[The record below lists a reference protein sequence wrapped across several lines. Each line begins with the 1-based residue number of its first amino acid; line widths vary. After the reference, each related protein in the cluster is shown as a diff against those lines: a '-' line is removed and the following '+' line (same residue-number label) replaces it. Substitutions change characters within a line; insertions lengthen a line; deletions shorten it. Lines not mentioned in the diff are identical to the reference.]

1 MKFFRCNCTHI
12 EEGIEIANANLFILE
27 VKLHSMNNE
36 KIINLT
42 LDLNIVLEG
51 FKLDRKK
58 DCLYLLNLKD
68 LNDDIQY
75 TMTKLNTQF

>member
-1 MKFFRCNCTHI
+1 
-12 EEGIEIANANLFILE
+12 
-27 VKLHSMNNE
+27 MNHE

-58 DCLYLLNLKD
+58 DCLYLLNLKEM
-68 LNDDIQY
+68 NDDIQY

>member
-1 MKFFRCNCTHI
+1 
-12 EEGIEIANANLFILE
+12 
-27 VKLHSMNNE
+27 MNNE

-51 FKLDRKK
+51 FMLDRKK

-68 LNDDIQY
+68 LSEDIQY